1 MKYHEVVTKKKG
13 YNRLI
18 REKAL
23 PIEIKS
29 LKKSLK
35 KLLKKSLKK
44 SLLKIK
50 RLTIFR
56 PAKPLDIQCCCELWC
71 CNSRYY
77 IIH

>member
-29 LKKSLK
+29 LKK
-35 KLLKKSLKK
+35 LLKKSLKK

-50 RLTIFR
+50 RQYLDRQNHWIFS
-56 PAKPLDIQCCCELWC
+56 AVVNYGVVILG
-71 CNSRYY
+71 
-77 IIH
+77 II

>member
-23 PIEIKS
+23 PIEI
-29 LKKSLK
+29 KSLK

-56 PAKPLDIQCCCELWC
+56 PAKPLDIQCCCELSC

>member
-29 LKKSLK
+29 LKKL
-35 KLLKKSLKK
+35 LKK

>member
-50 RLTIFR
+50 RQYLDRQNHWIFS
-56 PAKPLDIQCCCELWC
+56 AVVNYGVVILG
-71 CNSRYY
+71 
-77 IIH
+77 II

>member
-56 PAKPLDIQCCCELWC
+56 PAPTTA
-71 CNSRYY
+71 
-77 IIH
+77 IIFSNKLPYSE